1 MPDFKMLPEW
11 LKTLFEFARAHASS
25 VAFGALTAVAAAVFA
40 WWRARLA
47 WKKRRF
53 LHRVNFSLNYVQD
66 NALKFRTLRE
76 SDIHD
81 VLLNNDHAVDL
92 VTKAAARTTLDEPVL
107 DLPREE
113 AWVVLNSVL
122 NELSEQFAEG
132 FLATSMGLPTRAE
145 RFVIGLTCEKDP
157 DVRINKIRAMI
168 IAKSLLLRVEEL
180 GGLTF
185 EVQHHHIRLRTLV
198 RMAQLYHD
206 PKRKHLFLEVEL
218 MLPTH

>member
-1 MPDFKMLPEW
+1 MI
-11 LKTLFEFARAHASS
+11 RAAA
-25 VAFGALTAVAAAVFA
+25 VALLALVALAAAVFA

-66 NALKFRTLRE
+66 NALRFRTLRE

-107 DLPREE
+107 ELPREE

-132 FLATSMGLPTRAE
+132 FDAQ
-145 RFVIGLTCEKDP
+145 
-157 DVRINKIRAMI
+157 VR
-168 IAKSLLLRVEEL
+168 
-180 GGLTF
+180 
-185 EVQHHHIRLRTLV
+185 LV
-198 RMAQLYHD
+198 AQSQYPMSQISSPARPGCAAHRSRQNREPRRSSHRSPRYL
-206 PKRKHLFLEVEL
+206 
-218 MLPTH
+218 